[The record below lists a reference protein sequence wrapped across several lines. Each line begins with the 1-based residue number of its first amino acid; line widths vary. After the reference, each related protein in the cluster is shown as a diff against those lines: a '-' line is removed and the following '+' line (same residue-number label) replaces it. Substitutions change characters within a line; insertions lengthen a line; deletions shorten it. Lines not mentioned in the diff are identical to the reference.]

1 MGIQVAQNDWGAST
15 HHHKQVLCAILS
27 LLPCSM
33 VDLVSKNSR
42 FWAIFRTIV
51 LQTRPWCHAAVR
63 FEVKMNRF

>member
-1 MGIQVAQNDWGAST
+1 MGIQVAQNDRGAST

-42 FWAIFRTIV
+42 FLGYFQDNR
-51 LQTRPWCHAAVR
+51 AANSAVVPR
-63 FEVKMNRF
+63 GGPF